1 MSRLD
6 PTVKKETAYAA
17 IWVIALSFIMQTV
30 FLLIGQWTPAVLL
43 GNLIGAAAA
52 IGNYLLLGMTVAKA
66 VSGPADKAALKVR
79 SSMTA
84 RLLGQAAIAAIAIGL
99 LHTNVF
105 ATLLPLLFPR
115 IGIAFRP
122 LIDRKMGKTGAES
135 EGSDLLD

>member
-17 IWVIALSFIMQTV
+17 IWVIALSFIMQAV
-30 FLLIGQWTPAVLL
+30 FLLLGKWNPSVLL
-43 GNLIGAAAA
+43 GNLIGAATA

-99 LHTNVF
+99 LHTNVY

-122 LIDRKMGKTGAES
+122 LIDRKMGKTGAEP